1 MTQKEKA
8 KELVDNFY
16 QLFPLEMYVTIT
28 EGDLSWEYNGWQQS
42 KKCALIAVDEMIKE
56 LDELLEG
63 DERSSAGVYY
73 LWVYYNE
80 VKQEIQ
86 KL

>member
-42 KKCALIAVDEMIKE
+42 KKCALIAVDEI
-56 LDELLEG
+56 LEVCRL
-63 DERSSAGVYY
+63 ERDWY
-73 LWVYYNE
+73 WQE
-80 VKQEIQ
+80 VKHEIQ